1 MVKVPPPFCA
11 ISRERTNSKQGECQY
26 TRHFRL
32 AKMLVGVAPQTRREP
47 LDTVSRGSPV
57 CGPVANAPGPYS
69 PARRAG

>member
-32 AKMLVGVAPQTRREP
+32 AKMLVGVAPQTRRKP
-47 LDTVSRGSPV
+47 LDTVSRGFCLRPR
-57 CGPVANAPGPYS
+57 C
-69 PARRAG
+69 